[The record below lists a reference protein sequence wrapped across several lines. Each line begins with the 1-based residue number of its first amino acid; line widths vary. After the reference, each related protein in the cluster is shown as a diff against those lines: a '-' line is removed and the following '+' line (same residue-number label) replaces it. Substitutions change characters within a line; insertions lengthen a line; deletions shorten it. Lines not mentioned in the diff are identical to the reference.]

1 MLNENGGFTKFYI
14 YKDGK
19 LIKETYV
26 LKVARFYKKEG
37 YIVKH
42 RSKGEKFD
50 RKLLQ
55 VDK

>member
-1 MLNENGGFTKFYI
+1 MLNEKGGFTKFYI